1 MTESGDLLQIFKSFG
16 FGSATAS
23 YQVEGAWNEDGKGE
37 NIWDWWSHMK
47 PEETGTGRCKI
58 SNCETGDIACDS
70 YHNIDR
76 DVQSAKDLN
85 LQQYRFSLSW
95 ARILPTGY
103 GSCDK
108 ITHDFRIE
116 NESPRENP

>member
-1 MTESGDLLQIFKSFG
+1 MKTGIHDFELDHDICNALSRLNFSPVWLPRSLLAP
-16 FGSATAS
+16 GSRT
-23 YQVEGAWNEDGKGE
+23 
-37 NIWDWWSHMK
+37 K

-70 YHNIDR
+70 YHNIER

-103 GSCDK
+103 GSSDK
-108 ITHDFRIE
+108 IKYDTI
-116 NESPRENP
+116 NVT